1 MREDE
6 GTIFIVDDD
15 EAVRDSLGLLMR
27 SLGYRARCYPSG
39 EAFLEAW
46 DPKAF
51 GCLVLDIRMPG
62 MDGMALQKALEER
75 GSELP
80 IIFIT
85 GHGDIPMAVEAVR
98 RGAVDFLQ
106 KPFDDQELI
115 SRIRDSLAEAGKH
128 RAEAR
133 ERLDILEGMERLTA
147 REREVMDQV
156 VTGKANKV
164 IAADLG
170 VSQRTVEIHRARVME
185 KMGAGSLAQ
194 LVRMVMLAEPETAEP
209 PENRPPSVA
218 D

>member
-62 MDGMALQKALEER
+62 MDGMALQKALDER

-85 GHGDIPMAVEAVR
+85 GHGDIPMAVEVM
-98 RGAVDFLQ
+98 
-106 KPFDDQELI
+106 
-115 SRIRDSLAEAGKH
+115 

-133 ERLDILEGMERLTA
+133 ERLDILECMERLTA

-209 PENRPPSVA
+209 SN
-218 D
+218 